1 MRQSEEYCGP
11 VPWLLDLMALRKLPH
26 FCLLVALL
34 FAGCSETKKKQPKPK
49 PSWTFESEKA
59 PYLLTLPGEWKKE
72 DPAVLNEFA
81 DLAVTHPDDLFFIV
95 IPQELPQ
102 IEGVDSPDAL
112 DLKRAGVT
120 LMEAQI
126 EDLQIQKQGPV
137 RVDQRQGQS
146 VVARGIV
153 DGQEV
158 KYLTTYLTEGDW
170 GFQLIGWAPIERRRA
185 LLVRIDELLTGWRF
199 AAKPEDDLD
208 ISPDAGTPDSG
219 DPPTE

>member
-1 MRQSEEYCGP
+1 MMSTRVFLHLS
-11 VPWLLDLMALRKLPH
+11 LIAL
-26 FCLLVALL
+26 FLV
-34 FAGCSETKKKQPKPK
+34 AGCSDRKKKSEPKQK
-49 PSWTFESEKA
+49 PPWTFESEAA

-81 DLAVTHPDDLFFIV
+81 DLALTHPDDLFFIV

-102 IEGVDSPDAL
+102 IEGVAAPDAL

-120 LMEAQI
+120 LMETQI
-126 EDLQIQKQGPV
+126 DDLQVQKQGPV

-146 VVARGIV
+146 VVAQGLV

-170 GFQLIGWAPIERRRA
+170 GFQLIGWAPIERRRS
-185 LLVRIDELLTGWRF
+185 LLVRIDELLTGWKF
-199 AAKPEDDLD
+199 AVKPEDQLD
-208 ISPDAGTPDSG
+208 ITPDVGLTDAEST
-219 DPPTE
+219 PNE

>member
-1 MRQSEEYCGP
+1 MI
-11 VPWLLDLMALRKLPH
+11 RKLPK
-26 FCLLVALL
+26 LALL
-34 FAGCSETKKKQPKPK
+34 LALAVAIGCSAEKPKKKKAKPK
-49 PSWTFESEKA
+49 PPWSFESEVA
-59 PYLLTLPGEWKKE
+59 PYGLTLPGAWKKE
-72 DPAVLNEFA
+72 DPTVLNEFA

-102 IEGVDSPDAL
+102 IEGVESPDSL

-126 EDLQIQKQGPV
+126 GNLQIQKQGPV

-146 VVARGIV
+146 VVARGEV

-170 GFQLIGWAPIERRRA
+170 GFQLIGWAPIERKRA
-185 LLVRIDELLTGWRF
+185 LLVRVDELLTGWKF
-199 AAKPEDDLD
+199 AEKPEEELD
-208 ISPDAGTPDSG
+208 ISPDAGVIDDADLGT
-219 DPPTE
+219 TER

>member
-1 MRQSEEYCGP
+1 MTTRN
-11 VPWLLDLMALRKLPH
+11 LP
-26 FCLLVALL
+26 FLCLLVAV
-34 FAGCSETKKKQPKPK
+34 FAVGCAEKKKAQHKPK
-49 PSWTFESEKA
+49 PPWTFESEKA
-59 PYLLTLPGEWKKE
+59 PYLLTIPGEWKKE
-72 DPAVLNEFA
+72 DPTVLNEFA

-102 IEGVDSPDAL
+102 IEGVDAPDSL

-126 EDLQIQKQGPV
+126 GELQIQKQGPV

-185 LLVRIDELLTGWRF
+185 LLVRVDELLTGWKF
-199 AAKPEDDLD
+199 AEKPDDESD
-208 ISPDAGTPDSG
+208 ISPDAGTEPDAG
-219 DPPTE
+219 EPPTE